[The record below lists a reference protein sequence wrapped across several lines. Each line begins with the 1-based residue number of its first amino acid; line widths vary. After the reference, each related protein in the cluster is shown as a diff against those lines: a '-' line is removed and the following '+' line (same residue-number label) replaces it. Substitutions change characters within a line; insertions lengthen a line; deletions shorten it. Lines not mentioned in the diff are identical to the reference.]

1 MLAKKHFMKIFPTSQ
16 IKGHLLIIAF
26 FFFSVCVNAQQMEYR
41 ITEEGKYE
49 HLNDLKETGMVYD
62 ESNGSYYKPISSR
75 TFFLEAQ
82 KRGYITEGVSYAQ
95 FIELPVIL
103 QIAAV
108 NQPLAEVI
116 DCSTNHTSPKC
127 LRFID
132 LVLIIPETDTVLV
145 VPILKLKE
153 IPLTQLERA
162 KLFLRSEN

>member
-1 MLAKKHFMKIFPTSQ
+1 MKIFLISQ
-16 IKGHLLIIAF
+16 IKRYSFIITFIF
-26 FFFSVCVNAQQMEYR
+26 FGVCVKAQQVEYR

-49 HLNDLKETGMVYD
+49 HLSDLKETGMVYD

-82 KRGYITEGVSYAQ
+82 KHGYITEDVSYAQ
-95 FIELPVIL
+95 FVELPIIL

-127 LRFID
+127 LRFVD
-132 LVLIIPETDTVLV
+132 LVLIIPDTDTVLV

-153 IPLTQLERA
+153 IPLTQLGRA
-162 KLFLRSEN
+162 KLFLRLEN

>member
-1 MLAKKHFMKIFPTSQ
+1 MSSRAFHIPTGIFS
-16 IKGHLLIIAF
+16 IMSFLFLNFCSI
-26 FFFSVCVNAQQMEYR
+26 AQQVEYR

-49 HLNDLKETGMVYD
+49 HLSDLKEIGMVYD

-82 KRGYITEGVSYAQ
+82 KRGYITDDVSYAQ
-95 FIELPVIL
+95 FVELPIIL

-127 LRFID
+127 LRFVD
-132 LVLIIPETDTVLV
+132 LVLIIPEEDTVLI